1 MLPEGNAWQFDE
13 AVQAH
18 QTPVE
23 AALMFGSAFVVRV
36 AEALFGRLYDAAY
49 AHSIEEARR

>member
-1 MLPEGNAWQFDE
+1 MPEGNAWQFDE